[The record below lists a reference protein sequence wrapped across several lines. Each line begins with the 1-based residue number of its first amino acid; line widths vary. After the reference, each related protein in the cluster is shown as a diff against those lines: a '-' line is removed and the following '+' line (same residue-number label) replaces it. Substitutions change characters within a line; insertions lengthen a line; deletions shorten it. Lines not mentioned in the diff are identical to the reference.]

1 MIKEIRKKYGA
12 IKVIGVAIPNLSQEV
27 EKFADEIIYDASP
40 GKWLTLIKYATFVY
54 TDSFHGCM
62 FSLKFKKQF
71 IAYYAQQSRASR
83 LIDIR
88 NRYGL
93 ENAIVS
99 SVSEMQEKQCIQN
112 GIDYEKTNSLIQEHI
127 DLSKQFLNNSLC
139 STNE

>member
-1 MIKEIRKKYGA
+1 
-12 IKVIGVAIPNLSQEV
+12 
-27 EKFADEIIYDASP
+27 
-40 GKWLTLIKYATFVY
+40 
-54 TDSFHGCM
+54 M